1 MIKIKCPAC
10 TVEFEA
16 EEGEEYVVCEYCGT
30 RIDLNTPQAAAEEP
44 APKEAPAAAEEPAP
58 EEAPAAAEEPAPEEA
73 PAAAE
78 EPAPEVVP
86 AVPSEPKKKKK
97 GGLIALILAL
107 VLLLGGGAAAYFLLL
122 KPANDYKAAL
132 ALMEEKD
139 YLGAIDAFEALGDY
153 KDSAAKVDECQLQK
167 GTEELNKGKI
177 SRAAKTLKNVR
188 NHKAADDVIYAA
200 FSTALKEESSDNA
213 AAILEE
219 MSDLI
224 TDEARY
230 EAAASSA
237 IAELAYL
244 EEHDRALSL
253 YHAMEKLDEDSILK
267 EGANTALTEV
277 LNAGL
282 YERTATILDTY
293 TSYIPELPELVKSK
307 AKELIAAADFE
318 GALYLINSLEF
329 YDQNLDEEKYTLAQ
343 GLLDAGKYTEAEELF
358 SSISGYR
365 DSADKALEAKYQIFM
380 QYAVRKDLS
389 PEEFVRSYQLLEELD
404 GYADS
409 GNYRMPVC
417 EVWYDSAVHYKSAD
431 YAQAMVNT
439 VTLSDEEKD
448 ELLDHIFR
456 KTPTLAL
463 YDENGKLWYETL
475 EKLGAIGIIMDGLY
489 DDSEE
494 PAVRCFRH
502 YVSYMTEY
510 ELTDLP
516 TVEELRA
523 LWPLRSDLADFCS
536 TGYPLMAFLT
546 GNWECEDDLVLQ
558 MTRAA
563 DGHYSLRYGYDY
575 EKASG
580 YLSAGDGGLRIVDE
594 NGKVLSRLCD
604 ITITD
609 FNALEL
615 HNIKDGKTYTLTR
628 QGE

>member
-30 RIDLNTPQAAAEEP
+30 RIDLNTPQ
-44 APKEAPAAAEEPAP
+44 
-58 EEAPAAAEEPAPEEA
+58 
-73 PAAAE
+73 AAAE

-200 FSTALKEESSDNA
+200 FSTALKEESSDNV

-253 YHAMEKLDEDSILK
+253 YHAMEKLDEDSIL
-267 EGANTALTEV
+267 
-277 LNAGL
+277 
-282 YERTATILDTY
+282 
-293 TSYIPELPELVKSK
+293 
-307 AKELIAAADFE
+307 
-318 GALYLINSLEF
+318 
-329 YDQNLDEEKYTLAQ
+329 
-343 GLLDAGKYTEAEELF
+343 
-358 SSISGYR
+358 
-365 DSADKALEAKYQIFM
+365 
-380 QYAVRKDLS
+380 
-389 PEEFVRSYQLLEELD
+389 
-404 GYADS
+404 
-409 GNYRMPVC
+409 
-417 EVWYDSAVHYKSAD
+417 
-431 YAQAMVNT
+431 
-439 VTLSDEEKD
+439 
-448 ELLDHIFR
+448 
-456 KTPTLAL
+456 
-463 YDENGKLWYETL
+463 
-475 EKLGAIGIIMDGLY
+475 
-489 DDSEE
+489 
-494 PAVRCFRH
+494 
-502 YVSYMTEY
+502 
-510 ELTDLP
+510 
-516 TVEELRA
+516 
-523 LWPLRSDLADFCS
+523 
-536 TGYPLMAFLT
+536 
-546 GNWECEDDLVLQ
+546 
-558 MTRAA
+558 
-563 DGHYSLRYGYDY
+563 
-575 EKASG
+575 
-580 YLSAGDGGLRIVDE
+580 
-594 NGKVLSRLCD
+594 
-604 ITITD
+604 
-609 FNALEL
+609 
-615 HNIKDGKTYTLTR
+615 
-628 QGE
+628 